1 MSNGPRGQKDSGD
14 GASGIRMVVDLS
26 NKIKSIQLRCRGG
39 WRGAQPVITTLTT
52 LLAMASVMMWLVTA
66 MSAPMRNTS
75 GRIHACEC
83 SSLPARFEVHVSP
96 ARPCTIITADPSLS
110 SRSAAF
116 LNICHDYIHTSGGTL
131 RKRQGAQLA
140 GHQQMRTMNNAHTLT
155 FI

>member
-1 MSNGPRGQKDSGD
+1 MGTRGLLLVRDNHRRNGR
-14 GASGIRMVVDLS
+14 
-26 NKIKSIQLRCRGG
+26 
-39 WRGAQPVITTLTT
+39 WRGAQPAITTITT
-52 LLAMASVMMWLVTA
+52 LLAMATVMMWLVTA

-75 GRIHACEC
+75 DRIHACGC
-83 SSLPARFEVHVSP
+83 SSLPARFEVLVSP
-96 ARPCTIITADPSLS
+96 ERPRTIITADPSFP

-140 GHQQMRTMNNAHTLT
+140 GHQQMRTMNNAHTRT